1 MLKLKKHRGFS
12 FYDIIIS
19 LIILVLASVFITKIF
34 VGAVELQNKNKIIS
48 ACTFE
53 AIETIENFKTLK
65 NTSVEDRNKYLQT
78 FKYQQNSDDNMYT
91 KDIDILGKT
100 YKEVVTIAVV
110 EENEVQKIR
119 TAKVSNSDVDNE
131 IDYETIINN
140 LLEVNVEFLDNKDR
154 VVYNIGTYFIK
165 NYKELN

>member
-34 VGAVELQNKNKIIS
+34 VGSVELQNKNKIIS

-110 EENEVQKIR
+110 EENEMQKIR